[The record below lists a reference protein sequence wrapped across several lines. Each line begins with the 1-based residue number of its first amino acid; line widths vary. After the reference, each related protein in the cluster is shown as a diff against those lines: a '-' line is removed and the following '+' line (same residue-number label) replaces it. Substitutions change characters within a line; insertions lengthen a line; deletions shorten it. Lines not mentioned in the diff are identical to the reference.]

1 MRRTKKVNLETEQEH
16 LLTTGKRAE
25 RTKRVF
31 RCAIYRSV
39 IGQATCLICARRRQL
54 TFPFCCGMRRTRQSS
69 ESKQFWPASG
79 YSVIQFS
86 PEQG

>member
-31 RCAIYRSV
+31 RCAIYPSV

-54 TFPFCCGMRRTRQSS
+54 TFPFCCGVRRTNHLNQSN
-69 ESKQFWPASG
+69 FGRPAA
-79 YSVIQFS
+79 I
-86 PEQG
+86 P